1 MAMAAPETVVAADRA
16 LYPATVFCAP
26 LYGSAG
32 HLSRTLESL
41 TGQSCRDF
49 ALVLV
54 DDRSP
59 DHTLE
64 VAHAFAERDPRI
76 SLFSNAERLGLLRN
90 TVLAHRLGR
99 RLYPGAGYLA
109 YASDHDVWHT
119 HWLARLREELEAAPE
134 AVLAY
139 PRVNLIAENGDEAP
153 SRTRDFETRG
163 ERDPGARFYAVHR
176 RMIAGDMIYGLFRA
190 GALDQVGPYRR
201 VLMPDRLLLAELALL
216 GAFHQIPEYLWS
228 RRLPRTMSLERQR
241 AAFFPAGGGL
251 DTRVVP
257 WWTAHAGSL
266 VWRHAIKG
274 EAVDARARAAALA
287 LAAGYVRRPA
297 GRTRLGKAA
306 RRLRSAGR
314 RRWRS
319 ARKAGRRRAKRLRRR
334 VKRLRRRLP
343 RL

>member
-76 SLFSNAERLGLLRN
+76 SLFRNAERLGLLRN

-109 YASDHDVWHT
+109 YASDHDVWHP

-190 GALDQVGPYRR
+190 GALCCSRSSRCLARSTRFPSTYGAAGCRGPCRWNASARR
-201 VLMPDRLLLAELALL
+201 SSPPVAASTL
-216 GAFHQIPEYLWS
+216 GSCPGGRPTPGPSSGVTRS
-228 RRLPRTMSLERQR
+228 RARRWTLVHAPPPWHWPRAMC
-241 AAFFPAGGGL
+241 
-251 DTRVVP
+251 
-257 WWTAHAGSL
+257 
-266 VWRHAIKG
+266 
-274 EAVDARARAAALA
+274 DARRDEP
-287 LAAGYVRRPA
+287 G
-297 GRTRLGKAA
+297 
-306 RRLRSAGR
+306 SGR
-314 RRWRS
+314 RREGCG
-319 ARKAGRRRAKRLRRR
+319 ARDGDGGALLARPDGAARNGCAAA
-334 VKRLRRRLP
+334 
-343 RL
+343 